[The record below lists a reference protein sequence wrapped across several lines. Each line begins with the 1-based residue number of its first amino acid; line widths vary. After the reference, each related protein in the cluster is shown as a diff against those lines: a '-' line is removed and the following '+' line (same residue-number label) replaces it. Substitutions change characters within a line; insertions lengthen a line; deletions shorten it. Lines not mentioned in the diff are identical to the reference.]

1 MLFIALASATM
12 QHYAMIIL
20 IPFMCTHD
28 HSSIQSYEIGIL
40 IAAATAGELISR
52 RFTEPSISKLG
63 TRYAIQLGFFLMVVG
78 SFAFWLVSY
87 ITNDSNFTSLAF
99 LARFIFG
106 CGSGLLRSIVIVAHA
121 LSKKSDQTMQA
132 KDYLRFNFIG
142 ESFGYFLGP
151 LVMVLTNHS
160 RWENERTCMWF
171 AIINFVIWLV
181 FSVTFYEG
189 DSADTANRLKLLETP
204 KHLKADPDLEDSD
217 KSMISQDESKFSLG
231 AIFNGAKEMRTKAA
245 GQADNLIKSLMY
257 K

>member
-171 AIINFVIWLV
+171 A
-181 FSVTFYEG
+181 TEG
-189 DSADTANRLKLLETP
+189 STYSPSTPSTVSFTSESSLASHSGNLSHKDYTPVLLIDKLL
-204 KHLKADPDLEDSD
+204 
-217 KSMISQDESKFSLG
+217 I
-231 AIFNGAKEMRTKAA
+231 
-245 GQADNLIKSLMY
+245 
-257 K
+257 